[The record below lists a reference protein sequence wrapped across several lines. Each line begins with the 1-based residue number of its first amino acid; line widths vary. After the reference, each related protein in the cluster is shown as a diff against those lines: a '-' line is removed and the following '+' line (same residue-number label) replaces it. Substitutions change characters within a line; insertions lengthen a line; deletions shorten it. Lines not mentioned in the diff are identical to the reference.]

1 MESNTQFTHPNNH
14 DYNVFMSNNDFSDSL
29 RKLRTWKSVS
39 QQELGDALGV
49 TPTTISAWV
58 NPKLDRIPP
67 KSMVDLLVEFFDKE
81 IKETHIDLY
90 MDAGYFSAEQVS
102 KVEKRLATIE
112 KQLSLLVEAYRI
124 DKDV

>member
-1 MESNTQFTHPNNH
+1 
-14 DYNVFMSNNDFSDSL
+14 
-29 RKLRTWKSVS
+29 
-39 QQELGDALGV
+39 
-49 TPTTISAWV
+49 
-58 NPKLDRIPP
+58 
-67 KSMVDLLVEFFDKE
+67 
-81 IKETHIDLY
+81 

>member
-49 TPTTISAWV
+49 TPTTISAWE